1 MLSKT
6 HILSTRPLHE
16 TIVAEAAALDIVID
30 TLSFIQTSPIISDE
44 VAQQVTLHAQHDATV
59 VFTSMNAVE
68 AVINLLND
76 ERPFWE
82 IYCIGDTTGNLVS
95 DYFGSSAIAGTA
107 NNALA
112 LAAIMLLDGI
122 KEAVFFCGDLRRDE
136 LPETLKTNNVTLHE
150 VVVYRT
156 IATPQAVEKN
166 YDGILFF
173 SPSAVESF
181 FTANNIAGNTI
192 LFAIG
197 DTTGDTIKKFSNNR
211 VITGVIPGKEA
222 LAKQAIE
229 HFAAEREWR

>member
-1 MLSKT
+1 MQSRT
-6 HILSTRPLHE
+6 HILSTRPLDE
-16 TIVAEAAALDIVID
+16 AIVAEAAALDIMID
-30 TLSFIQTSPIISDE
+30 TLSFIQTSPIITDE
-44 VAQQVTLHAQHDATV
+44 VARQIKLHAQQSATV

-68 AVINLLND
+68 AVINVLND

-82 IYCIGDTTGNLVS
+82 VYCIGDTTGNLVS
-95 DYFGSSAIAGTA
+95 EYFGSGAIAGTA

-112 LAAIMLLDGI
+112 LAAVMLLDGI
-122 KEAVFFCGDLRRDE
+122 KEAVFFCGDQRRDE

-150 VVVYRT
+150 VVVYQT
-156 IATPQAVEKN
+156 IATPQVVEKN

-181 FTANNIAGNTI
+181 FTANNIADNTI

-197 DTTGDTIKKFSNNR
+197 NTTGDTIKKFSNNR

>member
-1 MLSKT
+1 LDEVT
-6 HILSTRPLHE
+6 
-16 TIVAEAAALDIVID
+16 VAEAAALDIVID
-30 TLSFIQTSPIISDE
+30 TLSFIQTTPILSE
-44 VAQQVTLHAQHDATV
+44 QVAQQVQLYAQQDTTV

-68 AVINLLND
+68 TVINFLND

-82 IYCIGDTTGNLVS
+82 VYCIGDTTGNLVS
-95 DYFGSSAIAGTA
+95 EYFGSSAIAGTA

-112 LAAIMLLDGI
+112 LAAVMLLDGI
-122 KEAVFFCGDLRRDE
+122 KEAVFFCGDQRRDE

-150 VVVYRT
+150 VVVYQT
-156 IATPQAVEKN
+156 ISNPQAVEKN

-181 FTANNIAGNTI
+181 FTANSISDNTI

-197 DTTGDTIKKFSNNR
+197 NTTGDTIKKFSNNR
-211 VITGVIPGKEA
+211 VITSVMPGKEA

>member
-1 MLSKT
+1 MQNKT
-6 HILSTRPLHE
+6 HILSTRPLDE
-16 TIVAEAAALDIVID
+16 AIVTEAAAKDIVID
-30 TLSFIQTSPIISDE
+30 TLSFIQTTPIITE
-44 VAQQVTLHAQHDATV
+44 HIAQQIKLYAQQDATV

-68 AVINLLND
+68 AVVNLLND

-82 IYCIGDTTGNLVS
+82 IYCIGDTTGNLIS
-95 DYFGSSAIAGTA
+95 EYFGANAIAGTA

-112 LAAIMLLDGI
+112 LAAVMLLDEI
-122 KEAVFFCGDLRRDE
+122 KDAVFFCGDQRRDE
-136 LPETLKTNNVTLHE
+136 LPETLKTNNVVLTE
-150 VVVYRT
+150 VVVYKT
-156 IATPQAVEKN
+156 ITTAQVIEKN

-181 FTANNIAGNTI
+181 FSANNIESNTI

-229 HFAAEREWR
+229 HFAAGREWR

>member
-1 MLSKT
+1 MQGKT
-6 HILSTRPLHE
+6 HILSTRPLDE
-16 TIVAEAAALDIVID
+16 AILTEAAAVDIVID
-30 TLSFIQTSPIISDE
+30 TLSFIQTTPILTQE
-44 VAQQVTLHAQHDATV
+44 VAQQVQSFAQQDTTV

-95 DYFGSSAIAGTA
+95 EYFGSSAIAGTA

-122 KEAVFFCGDLRRDE
+122 KEAVFFCGDQRREE

-156 IATPQAVEKN
+156 INTPQAVEKN

-173 SPSAVESF
+173 SPSAVENF
-181 FTANNIAGNTI
+181 FAANTVEDNTI

-197 DTTGDTIKKFSNNR
+197 NTTGDTIKKFSNNR

-222 LAKQAIE
+222 LAKQALE
-229 HFAAEREWR
+229 HFAI

>member
-1 MLSKT
+1 MQAKT
-6 HILSTRPLHE
+6 HILSTRPLDE
-16 TIVAEAAALDIVID
+16 AIVADAAAVDIVID
-30 TLSFIQTSPIISDE
+30 TLSFIETTPILTEE
-44 VAQQVTLHAQHDATV
+44 VAQQVQLHAQHDATV

-76 ERPFWE
+76 ERPFWD

-95 DYFGSSAIAGTA
+95 EYFGSSAVAGTA

-112 LAAIMLLDGI
+112 LAAVMLLDGI
-122 KEAVFFCGDLRRDE
+122 KEAVFFCGDQRRDE
-136 LPETLKTNNVTLHE
+136 LPETLRTNNVTLHE
-150 VVVYRT
+150 VVAYQT
-156 IATPQAVEKN
+156 INTPQVIEKN

-197 DTTGDTIKKFSNNR
+197 NTTGDTIKKFSNNR
-211 VITGVIPGKEA
+211 VITAVIPGKEA

-229 HFAAEREWR
+229 HFAGEREWR

>member
-1 MLSKT
+1 MQPKT
-6 HILSTRPLHE
+6 HILSTRPLKE
-16 TIVAEAAALDIVID
+16 STIQHAAAIDIVLD
-30 TLSFIQTSPIISDE
+30 THSFIQTTPINTQE
-44 VAQQVTLHAQHDATV
+44 VAQQVQAFARQDTTV
-59 VFTSMNAVE
+59 VFTSMNAVD
-68 AVINLLND
+68 AVIALLND

-95 DYFGSSAIAGTA
+95 EYFGSSAIAGTA

-112 LAAIMLLDGI
+112 LAAVMLLDGI
-122 KEAVFFCGDLRRDE
+122 KEAVFFCGDQRRAE
-136 LPETLKTNNVTLHE
+136 LPDTLKTGNVALHE
-150 VVVYRT
+150 VVVYHT
-156 IATPQAVEKN
+156 IYTPQAIEKK

-181 FTANNIAGNTI
+181 FAVNTIDDNTI

-197 DTTGDTIKKFSNNR
+197 NTTGDTIKNFSNNR